1 MTSLKEI
8 KKHFYGFMR
17 KEFNENLAD
26 LVSGELYDQVLDDLI
41 VRLVKSVMEDYP
53 DAFNGESHTSTKKS
67 VKKSKVQLF
76 KRKKSLNERVAKTLS
91 DNEYR
96 GCGFSTM
103 RCGG

>member
-8 KKHFYGFMR
+8 KKEFYGFMR
-17 KEFNENLAD
+17 KKFNENLAD
-26 LVSGELYDQVLDDLI
+26 LVSDELYDQVLDDLI

-53 DAFNGESHTSTKKS
+53 AEFKGKKPETTPTKKS
-67 VKKSKVQLF
+67 KSKLF
-76 KRKKSLNERVAKTLS
+76 KRKKSLNKSVTETLS